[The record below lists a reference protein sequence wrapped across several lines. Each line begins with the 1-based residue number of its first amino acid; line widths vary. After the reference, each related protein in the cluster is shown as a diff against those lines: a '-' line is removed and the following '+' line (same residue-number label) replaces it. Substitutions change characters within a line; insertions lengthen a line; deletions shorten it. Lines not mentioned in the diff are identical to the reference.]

1 MQYLLLAY
9 GDQRQLDALSAS
21 QLDALASACRDN
33 DEMLRRSGH
42 LVAAQSLH
50 SSREATT
57 VRVQN
62 GKLSVDEGP
71 VAEIAEQL
79 IGLFVISARDLN
91 EAIQVAATM
100 PQARGGPIEVRPIL
114 VQPSAITNR

>member
-9 GDQRQLDALSAS
+9 GDQQQLAALSAS
-21 QLDALASACRDN
+21 QRDALASACQDN

-42 LVAAQSLH
+42 LLAAQSLH
-50 SSREATT
+50 SSRSATT

-62 GKLSVDEGP
+62 GRLSVDEGP
-71 VAEIAEQL
+71 AAVASDQL
-79 IGLFVISARDLN
+79 IGVFFISARDLN

-100 PQARGGPIEVRPIL
+100 PQARGGPIEVRPIVEQL
-114 VQPSAITNR
+114 SAASNR